1 MRRTKLDEEKIDL
14 VEPRI
19 VKNVKTTLVYNC
31 WSMSFGRGETSGL
44 DQDRRI
50 CHLLTE
56 PSSDQR
62 RRRSDLIREIR
73 HYFSEI

>member
-1 MRRTKLDEEKIDL
+1 MRRTKLDEEKFDL

-19 VKNVKTTLVYNC
+19 VKNVETTLVYNC
-31 WSMSFGRGETSGL
+31 RSMSFGRGETSGL

-50 CHLLTE
+50 CHPLTE
-56 PSSDQR
+56 PSDQR